1 MSLEE
6 QEKKIKAEKMRIA
19 LEKMKAASFQ
29 KVRSSCFNN
38 IILTSTNIFIG
49 KAKNQC
55 IIETNVPDMLD
66 RK

>member
-1 MSLEE
+1 
-6 QEKKIKAEKMRIA
+6 MRIA

-29 KVRSSCFNN
+29 KVRSSCFNS
-38 IILTSTNIFIG
+38 IILTSTNVFIG